1 MESFANYLRYG
12 EKQSYDRTPGQLI
25 SFPAMYQ
32 ARVILLD
39 RRYGHQPRISNLLL
53 MQSVTLR
60 PLRLRTANQ
69 SGFHHCT
76 IRIQDL
82 NHALPVARPFC
93 LDAHYNF
100 ALLVNLSKYLQFWNI
115 FWILFVMIG
124 RHHLSIPT

>member
-39 RRYGHQPRISNLLL
+39 RRYEHQPRISNLLL

-60 PLRLRTANQ
+60 PLKLRTANQ
-69 SGFHHCT
+69 SGFYHCT
-76 IRIQDL
+76 IKIQNL
-82 NHALPVARPFC
+82 NHALPVPTPSC
-93 LDAHYNF
+93 LYAISNF
-100 ALLVNLSKYLQFWNI
+100 S
-115 FWILFVMIG
+115 IL
-124 RHHLSIPT
+124 